1 MYFKNIIE
9 VNFSHRMIFLRNYA
23 SLHIVLL
30 ILYNIIT
37 PSIDSFL
44 CINGNYAI

>member
-1 MYFKNIIE
+1 M
-9 VNFSHRMIFLRNYA
+9 RNYA
-23 SLHIVLL
+23 SLHIVLV

-37 PSIDSFL
+37 PSIDTFL